1 MKQVRSSNYYITKSM
16 SLFSALTLPK
26 NSIGF
31 YAIGHVDQ
39 AVSKLLLFCFSVDVR
54 VDRDFAHVTVH

>member
-1 MKQVRSSNYYITKSM
+1 MEQVRFSNYCITKST

-39 AVSKLLLFCFSVDVR
+39 AVSKLLLLCFLS
-54 VDRDFAHVTVH
+54 